1 MLKGASLCVSLAAI
15 IYLSNWISG
24 RGSEQSNENV
34 ETRAGEPHP
43 GNYYQEGAER
53 TVAALI
59 NAIHAEGRAN
69 RKEEKREDRG
79 KKFIDGI
86 TLVVLI
92 CTLVAL
98 VLTYFAIRKQV
109 DEMKR
114 VYDPIEK

>member
-1 MLKGASLCVSLAAI
+1 
-15 IYLSNWISG
+15 
-24 RGSEQSNENV
+24 
-34 ETRAGEPHP
+34 
-43 GNYYQEGAER
+43 NYYQEGAER

-114 VYDPIEK
+114 VYDPIEKQARAAITDERPWIGSPVDIQQVDHVTP